1 MSGERMSEIIDFCNH
16 DEAPEWFK
24 KVVLNLPKDALFDVV
39 SADDYNKS
47 ELKVDI
53 IINDTAITIGEFNE
67 LLDSFIRRS
76 VNMLSQELTSK
87 HEQLDYERNTFD
99 DIVNA
104 EVARRLMQISERIA
118 NGELTGT
125 ENDKSIA

>member
-1 MSGERMSEIIDFCNH
+1 MSEIIDFCN
-16 DEAPEWFK
+16 DVEAPEWFK
-24 KVVLNLPKDALFDVV
+24 RVVLNLPKDALFDVV

-47 ELKVDI
+47 QLKVDI
-53 IINDTAITIGEFNE
+53 ILNGTAITIGNFNE

-76 VNMLSQELTSK
+76 VNQLSQELTSK